1 MRLGNFGFALAFLVA
16 AVFPA
21 AAQTP
26 VTITRLG
33 DDVVPTRYSL
43 DLTILPDRARFSG
56 ETRIDVT
63 LAKATDAIILHAQ
76 NLAVKSA
83 SVRIGTKVIP
93 ATLKEIDKSGTATLS
108 LASIAPAGKALI
120 LVRYDAPFN
129 DGLDGLYKVI
139 ENKRSYAFS
148 QMETIGARKAFPSFD
163 EPRFKT
169 PYDVRITLRDDE
181 VAIANTPERKTEKV
195 AGGLKRIT
203 FATSRPLPT
212 YLLAFAVGDLDVVKG
227 PDIPPT
233 KLRAAPI
240 PLRGIAAKGKGSRLK
255 FALDN
260 TLPLLLSLEDYFGV
274 PYPYEKLDILAV
286 PDFGFGAMENAG
298 AIVYREQLL
307 LMDDASPL
315 RQKKSYGAVHAHE
328 MAHQWFGNLVTPKW
342 WDDIWLNEAFA
353 SWMEAKPAMQWRPD
367 WQYDL
372 DIQSAAYEAMETDA
386 KLSTRKIREPIL
398 SEDDIANAFDGITYD
413 KGAGVLNMMEN
424 YLGVEA
430 FRKGVQLH
438 MKRYP
443 YGSATSDQ
451 FFASLADGAGKPE
464 LVEALKSFTDQPG
477 VPVVDIAFTCG
488 KKPSLTLRQKRYTTI
503 GVTPPAQLWKIPVTV
518 TAERRGKS
526 QQMKILLDGD
536 LKTVPLANCPD
547 TILPDTGGNG
557 YYHWSV
563 SADQWQKLL
572 ARAAK
577 MPSAEALA
585 IASNL
590 NAGFAAGTLDAA
602 RIFEAAKALAAHPS
616 SAVATAMVPRLEW
629 MHRNAADAPTQQKI
643 AVFMA
648 QTYGPMLADIGLEA
662 KSSLDQSNPPEA
674 ELRRGKLTSALAFVA
689 RDKFLRAD
697 LAARAKKGLASATIG
712 DTAGLPKNIFDIA
725 LSVYAQDDPAAS
737 DTLMARFASS
747 LDGRDRG
754 VYLAALAKIP
764 SGPSAEKV
772 RALLKDKNTR
782 GNEIETLIYTRA
794 STAETSQSAWSWL
807 QQDAASFMPQMADD
821 RRANLPYVARRFCA
835 ATARA
840 DVAAYFTPA
849 RLAEMRG
856 ATRSLAQVLDE
867 IDQCI
872 ALKARYDP
880 GITAYLSNRD

>member
-1 MRLGNFGFALAFLVA
+1 MRVWNFGFTLAFLVA
-16 AVFPA
+16 AIFPA

-43 DLTILPDRARFSG
+43 DLTILPDRQRFSG

-76 NLAVKSA
+76 NMAVKSA
-83 SVRIGTKVIP
+83 SVRIGNKIIP
-93 ATLKEIDKSGTATLS
+93 ATLKEMDKSGTAKLS
-108 LASIAPAGKALI
+108 LDSVAPAGRALI

-129 DGLDGLYKVI
+129 DGLDGLYKVV

-169 PYDVRITLRDDE
+169 PYDVRITLHDDE
-181 VAIANTPERKTEKV
+181 VAITNTPERKTEKLP
-195 AGGLKRIT
+195 GGLKRIT

-233 KLRAAPI
+233 KLRATPI
-240 PLRGIAAKGKGSRLK
+240 PLRGIAAKGKGGRFK

-260 TLPLLLSLEDYFGV
+260 TIPLLLSLEEYFGV

-307 LMDDASPL
+307 LMDETSPL

-353 SWMEAKPAMQWRPD
+353 SWMEAKPAMQWRPE
-367 WQYDL
+367 WQYNL
-372 DIQSAAYEAMETDA
+372 DIQSAAYVAMKTDA

-413 KGAGVLNMMEN
+413 KGAGVLNMVEN

-451 FFASLADGAGKPE
+451 FFASLAEGAGKPE

-477 VPVVDIAFTCG
+477 VPIVDLAFTCG
-488 KKPSLTLRQKRYTTI
+488 RKPALTLKQKRYTTI
-503 GVTPPAQLWKIPVTV
+503 GVTPPAQLWKIPVTM
-518 TAERRGKS
+518 TLERKGKS
-526 QQMKILLDGD
+526 QQMKILLDGES
-536 LKTVPLANCPD
+536 KTVPLASCPD
-547 TILPDTGGNG
+547 TILPDAGGNG

-563 SADQWQKLL
+563 SAEQWQKLL
-572 ARAAK
+572 AGAAK
-577 MPSAEALA
+577 MPAAEALA

-590 NAGFAAGTLDAA
+590 NAGFAAGTVEAA
-602 RIFEAAKALAAHPS
+602 RIFEGAKALAAHPA
-616 SAVATAMVPRLEW
+616 SAVSTAMVARLEW
-629 MHRNAADAPTQQKI
+629 MYRNAADAPTQQKI
-643 AVFMA
+643 AAFM
-648 QTYGPMLADIGLEA
+648 QGVYGPMLAEIGLEA
-662 KSSLDQSNPPEA
+662 KSPLDQSNPPEA
-674 ELRRGKLTSALAFVA
+674 ELRRGKLVNALAFIA
-689 RDKFLRAD
+689 RDKSLRAE
-697 LAARAKKGLASATIG
+697 LVARAKKGLASANAG
-712 DTAGLPKNIFDIA
+712 DTAGLPKNIFDFA
-725 LSVYAQDDPAAS
+725 LSVFAQDDPGAS
-737 DTLMARFASS
+737 DILLARFAGS

-754 VYLAALAKIP
+754 AYLAALAKTP
-764 SGPSAEKV
+764 DGPQAAKV

-782 GNEIETLIYTRA
+782 GNEIENIIYTRS
-794 STAETSQSAWSWL
+794 STPETTQSAWAWL
-807 QQDAASFMPQMADD
+807 KQDATAIMPQLADD
-821 RRANLPYVARRFCA
+821 KQAGLPYVASSFCSSA
-835 ATARA
+835 ARA
-840 DVAAYFTPA
+840 DVLAFFTPA
-849 RLAEMRG
+849 RLADMRG

-872 ALKARYDP
+872 ALKSRYDP
-880 GITAYLSNRD
+880 GIAAYLSKTG